1 MSRRTISFLWGYHQQ
16 EKREKKALD
25 AKQRDPLR
33 VPSKLDRIRNE
44 VTTQTYIYD
53 GLSGGSS
60 SLRLMEILPGTRQE
74 DIACRL
80 YETTL
85 DESTGSYAALSYVW
99 GDATET
105 TPIQINDKTMDIGI
119 NLRTALF
126 NLRDLRDPITLWADA
141 ICINQAD
148 IIECSQQ
155 VAIMGE
161 IYRRATKTIIWLRD
175 QVEGETERAFDLLHK
190 LAAHAEAHREKYSSS
205 RSERPSDPKDLI
217 HLTNQPLSLLE
228 RTEVPEEFERYR
240 YDQTIIHVL
249 QSEWWRR
256 SWTTQEILLA
266 TKATVVIGTHHIDWD
281 EMCFGGNHGVNLG
294 IWSTLKLG
302 VTHDTLIKPYLSV
315 QQTEAMYRNSTESP
329 AKLLLELMIQ
339 CQFRGA
345 KKPQDKIYS
354 LLGLVTKTSPPGIDQ
369 GQTPKTTSLL
379 GIRPDYTL
387 LEGSVYSNFAYQ
399 MMYET
404 GSLDILGACAA
415 AATPEYL
422 ISNLLADF
430 LEKIDAENTHSSHLS
445 LQLPSWVP
453 DWSMVE
459 TTVVPLLHDALG
471 RPRKTHATAQSTY
484 QSRLLEENADSQ
496 PTTLLLEAHELT
508 ALIDLSGPLREC
520 FNGIAPGL
528 KPKKLKE
535 NDDPDDKVLHKLGRR
550 VQIVLLQYEFFMSM
564 VPHLAVFAEW
574 EEFARKTQPTNPRPT
589 STMRW
594 LTRNASVLSLGPSP
608 ITAAAADMEEEPEDR
623 LAIYWQTLCTGT
635 YPDEAEAAASTEA
648 KGRGS
653 KIAAQISF
661 YKWRA
666 SLKLIRDLH
675 RWQAESKLRPIAFLG
690 YIMKTWNMYSDFLR
704 FLDGSYGR
712 RLARG
717 ANGYLCLV
725 PAQAME
731 GDMVILAK
739 GGRAPLVIRPHDED
753 AGAGEY
759 WQLVGEAYVQGIMNG
774 EAWNET
780 KCQAFKI
787 R

>member
-1 MSRRTISFLWGYHQQ
+1 
-16 EKREKKALD
+16 
-25 AKQRDPLR
+25 
-33 VPSKLDRIRNE
+33 
-44 VTTQTYIYD
+44 
-53 GLSGGSS
+53 
-60 SLRLMEILPGTRQE
+60 MEILPGTRQE

-85 DESTGSYAALSYVW
+85 EESTGFYAALSYVW
-99 GDATET
+99 GDEAET

-141 ICINQAD
+141 ICINQGD
-148 IIECSQQ
+148 MNERIQQ
-155 VAIMGE
+155 VIIMGE
-161 IYRRATKTIIWLRD
+161 IYRRATRTIIWLRD
-175 QVEGETERAFDLLHK
+175 QVEGETERAFDLLHQ
-190 LAAHAEAHREKYSSS
+190 LAAHAKAHREKHSSS
-205 RSERPSDPKDLI
+205 CAERPSDPKDMI
-217 HLTNQPLSLLE
+217 HLTNQPRSLLE
-228 RTEVPEEFERYR
+228 RAEVPEEFDRYR
-240 YDQTIIHVL
+240 YDQTIVHVL
-249 QSEWWRR
+249 KSEWWRR

-294 IWSTLKLG
+294 IWSTVKLG
-302 VTHDTLIKPYLSV
+302 FSHDTNITPYLSL
-315 QQTEAMYRNSTESP
+315 QRTEEIYRNSTESP
-329 AKLLLELMIQ
+329 AKLLLELMIR

-354 LLGLVTKTSPPGIDQ
+354 LLGLVTKTSSSEIDQ
-369 GQTPKTTSLL
+369 GQAPKTFSPL

-387 LEGSVYSNFAYQ
+387 SEDSVYSNFAYQ
-399 MMYET
+399 MIHET
-404 GSLDILGACAA
+404 ESLDILGACAA

-422 ISNLLADF
+422 VSNLIPDR
-430 LEKIDAENTHSSHLS
+430 LEKIDPEDTHSGHLD

-453 DWSMVE
+453 DWSMADIA
-459 TTVVPLLHDALG
+459 VVPLLHDALG

-484 QSRLLEENADSQ
+484 QSHLLEENADGQ

-508 ALIDLSGPLREC
+508 ALVDLSDPLREC

-528 KPKKLKE
+528 KLKKLKKK
-535 NDDPDDKVLHKLGRR
+535 DDPDDKGLQKLGR
-550 VQIVLLQYEFFMSM
+550 VQAVLLQYEFFMRIVS
-564 VPHLAVFAEW
+564 HLTIFAEW

-589 STMRW
+589 STMGW
-594 LTRNASVLSLGPSP
+594 LARHASVLSLGSGS
-608 ITAAAADMEEEPEDR
+608 ITAAAAEMEEEPEDR

-635 YPDEAEAAASTEA
+635 YPDEAETEVEASTEA
-648 KGRGS
+648 KGRGP

-704 FLDGSYGR
+704 LLDGSYGR

-731 GDMVILAK
+731 GDVVILAK
-739 GGRAPLVIRPHDED
+739 GGRAPLVIRPRDENV
-753 AGAGEY
+753 GAGEY

>member
-1 MSRRTISFLWGYHQQ
+1 MSRRTISFLWGYHNQ
-16 EKREKKALD
+16 EKREKEAFD
-25 AKQRDPLR
+25 AKERDPLR
-33 VPSKLDRIRNE
+33 VPSKLDRTRNE
-44 VTTQTYIYD
+44 ITTQTYTYD
-53 GLSGGSS
+53 GLSRGSS

-74 DIACRL
+74 DLACRL

-99 GDATET
+99 GDGAET
-105 TPIQINDKTMDIGI
+105 TPIQINNKTMDIGI

-141 ICINQAD
+141 ICINQGD
-148 IIECSQQ
+148 VKECSQQ
-155 VAIMGE
+155 VVIMGE

-190 LAAHAEAHREKYSSS
+190 LAAHAEAHRKKHSSS
-205 RSERPSDPKDLI
+205 RAERPSDPENMI
-217 HLTNQPLSLLE
+217 HLANHPLSLLE
-228 RTEVPEEFERYR
+228 RAEVPEEFDRYR

-302 VTHDTLIKPYLSV
+302 VTHDTIITPYLSL
-315 QQTEAMYRNSTESP
+315 QLMEATYRNSTESP

-354 LLGLVTKTSPPGIDQ
+354 LLGLVTKTSPSGIDQ
-369 GQTPKTTSLL
+369 EQAPKTISPL

-387 LEGSVYSNFAYQ
+387 SEGSVYSNFAYQ

-422 ISNLLADF
+422 VSNLIPDR
-430 LEKIDAENTHSSHLS
+430 LEKIDPEDTHSSHLN

-471 RPRKTHATAQSTY
+471 RPRKTHAAAQSTY
-484 QSRLLEENADSQ
+484 QPHLLEENADGQ

-508 ALIDLSGPLREC
+508 ALIDLSDPLREC

-535 NDDPDDKVLHKLGRR
+535 KDDPNDKGLQKLGR
-550 VQIVLLQYEFFMSM
+550 VQRVLLQYEFFMSM
-564 VPHLAVFAEW
+564 VSHLTIFAEW

-594 LTRNASVLSLGPSP
+594 LTRNASVLSLGPGP
-608 ITAAAADMEEEPEDR
+608 ITAAAAEMEEEPEDR

-635 YPDEAEAAASTEA
+635 YPDEAEASTEA

-675 RWQAESKLRPIAFLG
+675 RWQAESKLRPLAFLG

-739 GGRAPLVIRPHDED
+739 GGRAPLVIRPHEAN

>member
-1 MSRRTISFLWGYHQQ
+1 MY
-16 EKREKKALD
+16 
-25 AKQRDPLR
+25 
-33 VPSKLDRIRNE
+33 
-44 VTTQTYIYD
+44 TYD
-53 GLSGGSS
+53 ELSGGSS

-99 GDATET
+99 GDGAET

-126 NLRDLRDPITLWADA
+126 NMRDLRDPITLWADA
-141 ICINQAD
+141 ICINQGNMG
-148 IIECSQQ
+148 ECSQQ
-155 VAIMGE
+155 VVIMGE
-161 IYRRATKTIIWLRD
+161 IYRRAKKTIIWLRD
-175 QVEGETERAFDLLHK
+175 EVEGETERAFDLLHK
-190 LAAHAEAHREKYSSS
+190 LAAHAEAHREKHSAS
-205 RSERPSDPKDLI
+205 RAEPPNDPKDMI

-228 RTEVPEEFERYR
+228 RAEVPEEFHRYR
-240 YDQTIIHVL
+240 HDQTIIHVL
-249 QSEWWRR
+249 ESEWWRR

-266 TKATVVIGTHHIDWD
+266 RKATVVIGTHHIDWD
-281 EMCFGGNHGVNLG
+281 ELCFGGNHGVNLG
-294 IWSTLKLG
+294 IWSTIQLG
-302 VTHDTLIKPYLSV
+302 FTHDTIITPYLSV
-315 QQTEAMYRNSTESP
+315 QLAEATYRNSTESS
-329 AKLLLELMIQ
+329 AKLFLELMIR

-354 LLGLVTKTSPPGIDQ
+354 LLGLVTKTSPSGIDQ
-369 GQTPKTTSLL
+369 GQTPKTISPL

-387 LEGSVYSNFAYQ
+387 SAGSVYSNFAYQ
-399 MMYET
+399 MIYET

-415 AATPEYL
+415 AATPEYIL
-422 ISNLLADF
+422 SNLLPDR
-430 LEKIDAENTHSSHLS
+430 LEKIDPEDTHSSQLN

-459 TTVVPLLHDALG
+459 TTVIPLLHDALG

-484 QSRLLEENADSQ
+484 QSHLLEENTDGQ
-496 PTTLLLEAHELT
+496 PTILLLEAHELT
-508 ALIDLSGPLREC
+508 ELIDLSNPLREC

-528 KPKKLKE
+528 KPKKRKKM
-535 NDDPDDKVLHKLGRR
+535 DDPDMKGLEKFGRR
-550 VQIVLLQYEFFMSM
+550 VQFVLFMYEYFMSM
-564 VPHLAVFAEW
+564 VSHLTIFAEW

-608 ITAAAADMEEEPEDR
+608 ITAAAAEMEEEPEDR

-725 PAQAME
+725 PAQAMA

-739 GGRAPLVIRPHDED
+739 GGRAPLVIRPHTED
-753 AGAGEY
+753 AEAGEY